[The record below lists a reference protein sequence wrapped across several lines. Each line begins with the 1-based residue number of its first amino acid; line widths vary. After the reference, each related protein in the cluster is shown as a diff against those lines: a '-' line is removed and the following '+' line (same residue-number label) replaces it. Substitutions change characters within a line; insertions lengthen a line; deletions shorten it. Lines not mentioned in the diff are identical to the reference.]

1 MGYFIVDAI
10 ILLQATIQILLFEF
24 MRPTFAEIN
33 LEILNTNLKNIR
45 KKIGQHPLIMAVVKA
60 NAYGHGVLPVVR
72 SIIKNKTAEYFGV
85 ALVEEGIEL
94 RKENIRYPIH
104 VFTMPHREQLNLFVS
119 HDLEAT
125 ICDLAI
131 AQRLNT
137 LAKQKGKK
145 IAIHIKIDT
154 GMGRIGVS
162 MTGAVKFVES
172 VSSMS
177 NLFVKGIFTHFASS
191 DESNLCF
198 AHEQLKIFRT
208 IVTQLELKGIHIPLV
223 HCANSGAILQ
233 MEDSYFDMV
242 RPGIMMYGYTPS
254 HETNASVV
262 IKPVMSLKAKVGFV
276 KTVPKGTS
284 ISYSRRYFTE
294 KTTTIASVTVGYAD
308 GYFRTL
314 TNKISV
320 LINGKKFPVV
330 GTICM
335 DQIMI
340 DVGNAKVNVGDE
352 VVLIGKSKSKNIS
365 AWEISDSIG
374 TIPYEVTC
382 AVSSR
387 VPRKYINAK

>member
-1 MGYFIVDAI
+1 
-10 ILLQATIQILLFEF
+10 
-24 MRPTFAEIN
+24 MRPTFAEID
-33 LEILNTNLKNIR
+33 LGILNTNLKNIR
-45 KKIGQHPLIMAVVKA
+45 KKIGLHPMIMAVVKA
-60 NAYGHGVLPVVR
+60 NAYGHGIIPVAQ

-94 RKENIRYPIH
+94 RNENIQTPIH
-104 VFTMPHREQLNLFVS
+104 VFTAPNRDQLYLFVT

-125 ICDLAI
+125 ICDLDI
-131 AQRLNT
+131 AKRLNAI
-137 LAKQKGKK
+137 AKQKGRRVS
-145 IAIHIKIDT
+145 IHIKIDT

-162 MTGAVKFVES
+162 VSESINFVKS
-172 VSSMS
+172 VSQMP
-177 NLFVKGIFTHFASS
+177 NIFVKGIFTHFATS
-191 DESNLCF
+191 DDSNLFF
-198 AHEQLKIFRT
+198 ANEQLKAFRT
-208 IVTQLELKGIHIPLV
+208 IVTQLEMEGIHIPLV

-233 MEDSYFDMV
+233 MPESYFDMV

-365 AWEISDSIG
+365 AWDISDSIE
-374 TIPYEVTC
+374 TIPYEVIC
-382 AVSSR
+382 AVSHR